1 MSSYLEERLREAAA
15 LGNLEEVRMLV
26 RNGVALNAQNEVN
39 GWTCLHWACKRNQ
52 THIVKYLLDHGA
64 DKGIFTKNRD
74 LAAHLT
80 SKKEIRKLL
89 GAPEMEGGDNQEV
102 NNLKLLSMANYQTN
116 ELFPGTYNQKGDD
129 ATPMAAPPKENNAA
143 IPHLSAGDTS
153 LCLSTVQAEN
163 NSMAIS
169 LHKETE
175 LPGKHFWVEELISS
189 VVAEASEDIKSR
201 VQSSCPS
208 FSSSTHQN
216 RDHLTS
222 CPSTQHMP
230 NQKNGATVEAESAL
244 QPLFF
249 NGTFPCNMHDTELV
263 LKVRVQ
269 NPKEYDFIEIE
280 LDRKQLT
287 YQDLLNVCCCELGIN
302 SEQVEK
308 IRKLP
313 NTLLRKDED
322 VARLQNFQ
330 ELELVLARSITS
342 SLRNAAV
349 TTLIEKTCYNIKAA
363 NLIY

>member
-1 MSSYLEERLREAAA
+1 METNYLEERLREAAA
-15 LGNLEEVRMLV
+15 LGNLEEVQMLV
-26 RNGVALNAQNEVN
+26 RNGVAVNAQNEVN

-64 DKGIFTKNRD
+64 NKGIFTKNRD
-74 LAAHLT
+74 LATHLT

-89 GAPEMEGGDNQEV
+89 GG
-102 NNLKLLSMANYQTN
+102 LLSMANCLTN
-116 ELFPGTYNQKGDD
+116 ESFPGTYNQKGDG
-129 ATPMAAPPKENNAA
+129 ATLMAIPPKENNACV
-143 IPHLSAGDTS
+143 PHLSAGDNSS
-153 LCLSTVQAEN
+153 LCLSRVQAEN
-163 NSMAIS
+163 NGMAIS

-175 LPGKHFWVEELISS
+175 LPGKHLWVEELISS

-201 VQSSCPS
+201 AQNSNPS
-208 FSSSTHQN
+208 FSSSTHHNQD
-216 RDHLTS
+216 RLAS
-222 CPSTQHMP
+222 CPSRQHVP
-230 NQKNGATVEAESAL
+230 NQKNDAIVEAEPVL
-244 QPLFF
+244 QPLLF
-249 NGTFPCNMHDTELV
+249 NGIFPYNRNELV

-330 ELELVLARSITS
+330 ELEIVLAKSMTS

>member
-15 LGNLEEVRMLV
+15 LGNLEEVRILV
-26 RNGVALNAQNEVN
+26 RNGVAVNAQNEVN

-64 DKGIFTKNRD
+64 NKGIFTKNRD

-89 GAPEMEGGDNQEV
+89 GAPEVEGGDNQEV
-102 NNLKLLSMANYQTN
+102 NNLKLLSGIANCLTN
-116 ELFPGTYNQKGDD
+116 ESFPAIYHQKGDG
-129 ATPMAAPPKENNAA
+129 AALMGAPPRENNSAT
-143 IPHLSAGDTS
+143 PHLSAGETS

-163 NSMAIS
+163 NDVVIS

-175 LPGKHFWVEELISS
+175 LSGKHLWVEELISS
-189 VVAEASEDIKSR
+189 VVAEASEDIKSS
-201 VQSSCPS
+201 VQSSIPS
-208 FSSSTHQN
+208 FFSSAHHN

-222 CPSTQHMP
+222 CPSRQHMT
-230 NQKNGATVEAESAL
+230 NQTNDATMDAESAL
-244 QPLFF
+244 QPLLFSR
-249 NGTFPCNMHDTELV
+249 TFPCNMDELV

-280 LDRKQLT
+280 LDRKQLN
-287 YQDLLNVCCCELGIN
+287 YQDLLKVCCCELGIN

-349 TTLIEKTCYNIKAA
+349 TTLVEKTCYNIKAA

>member
-1 MSSYLEERLREAAA
+1 
-15 LGNLEEVRMLV
+15 
-26 RNGVALNAQNEVN
+26 
-39 GWTCLHWACKRNQ
+39 
-52 THIVKYLLDHGA
+52 
-64 DKGIFTKNRD
+64 
-74 LAAHLT
+74 
-80 SKKEIRKLL
+80 
-89 GAPEMEGGDNQEV
+89 
-102 NNLKLLSMANYQTN
+102 MANCLTN
-116 ELFPGTYNQKGDD
+116 ESFPGTYNQKGDS
-129 ATPMAAPPKENNAA
+129 ATLMAVPPKENNAA
-143 IPHLSAGDTS
+143 IPLLSAGDTS
-153 LCLSTVQAEN
+153 LCLSVQAEN
-163 NSMAIS
+163 NGMDIS

-201 VQSSCPS
+201 VQSFPPS
-208 FSSSTHQN
+208 FSSSTHRN
-216 RDHLTS
+216 RNHLTS
-222 CPSTQHMP
+222 CQSIQHMP
-230 NQKNGATVEAESAL
+230 NPKNGARMEAESAL
-244 QPLFF
+244 QPLLF
-249 NGTFPCNMHDTELV
+249 NGTFPCNMHGGENFSNTELV
-263 LKVRVQ
+263 LKVRIQ

>member
-1 MSSYLEERLREAAA
+1 VLALLSYLEERLREAAA
-15 LGNLEEVRMLV
+15 LGNLEEVQMLV
-26 RNGVALNAQNEVN
+26 RNGVAVNAQNEVN

-64 DKGIFTKNRD
+64 NKGIFTKNRD
-74 LAAHLT
+74 LATHLT

-89 GAPEMEGGDNQEV
+89 GVAPEVEGGDNREV
-102 NNLKLLSMANYQTN
+102 NNLKLLSMANCLTN
-116 ELFPGTYNQKGDD
+116 ESFPGTYNQKGDG
-129 ATPMAAPPKENNAA
+129 ATLMAIPPKENNACV
-143 IPHLSAGDTS
+143 PHLSAGDNSS
-153 LCLSTVQAEN
+153 LCLSRVQAEN
-163 NSMAIS
+163 NGM
-169 LHKETE
+169 
-175 LPGKHFWVEELISS
+175 
-189 VVAEASEDIKSR
+189 SR
-201 VQSSCPS
+201 AQNSNPS
-208 FSSSTHQN
+208 FSSSTHHNQD
-216 RDHLTS
+216 RLAS
-222 CPSTQHMP
+222 CPSRQHVP
-230 NQKNGATVEAESAL
+230 NQKNDAIVEAEPVL
-244 QPLFF
+244 QPLLF
-249 NGTFPCNMHDTELV
+249 NGIFPYNRNELV

-330 ELELVLARSITS
+330 ELEIVLAKSMTS

>member
-1 MSSYLEERLREAAA
+1 MEAERLREAAA
-15 LGNLEEVRMLV
+15 LGNLEEVQMLV
-26 RNGVALNAQNEVN
+26 RHGVAVNAQNEVN
-39 GWTCLHWACKRNQ
+39 GRTCLHWACKRNQ

-74 LAAHLT
+74 LATHLT

-89 GAPEMEGGDNQEV
+89 GVEGGDNREV
-102 NNLKLLSMANYQTN
+102 NNLKLLSMANCFTN
-116 ELFPGTYNQKGDD
+116 ESFPGTYNQKGDG
-129 ATPMAAPPKENNAA
+129 ATLMPIPPKENNAA
-143 IPHLSAGDTS
+143 VPHLSAGDNSS

-163 NSMAIS
+163 NGMAIS

-175 LPGKHFWVEELISS
+175 LPGKHLWVEELISS

-201 VQSSCPS
+201 VQNSNPS
-208 FSSSTHQN
+208 FSSSTHHN

-222 CPSTQHMP
+222 CPPRQHVP
-230 NQKNGATVEAESAL
+230 NQKN
-244 QPLFF
+244 
-249 NGTFPCNMHDTELV
+249 ELV

-269 NPKEYDFIEIE
+269 NPKECDFIEIE

-330 ELELVLARSITS
+330 ELEIVLARSMTS

>member
-1 MSSYLEERLREAAA
+1 MVGGSGEKEAGRMSSYLEERLREAAA
-15 LGNLEEVRMLV
+15 LGNLEEVQMLV
-26 RNGVALNAQNEVN
+26 RNGVAVNAQNEVN

-74 LAAHLT
+74 LATHLT

-89 GAPEMEGGDNQEV
+89 GGVLDNL
-102 NNLKLLSMANYQTN
+102 NLSFYKYSLLSMANCLTN
-116 ELFPGTYNQKGDD
+116 ESFPGTYNQKGDG
-129 ATPMAAPPKENNAA
+129 ATLMAMPPKENNAA
-143 IPHLSAGDTS
+143 VPHLPAGDNSS
-153 LCLSTVQAEN
+153 LCLSTIQAEN
-163 NSMAIS
+163 N
-169 LHKETE
+169 
-175 LPGKHFWVEELISS
+175 GV
-189 VVAEASEDIKSR
+189 SR
-201 VQSSCPS
+201 VQNSNPS
-208 FSSSTHQN
+208 FSSSTHHNQ
-216 RDHLTS
+216 DHLTS
-222 CPSTQHMP
+222 CPPRQHVP
-230 NQKNGATVEAESAL
+230 NPKNGAVVEAESAL
-244 QPLFF
+244 QPLLF
-249 NGTFPCNMHDTELV
+249 NGIFPYNRHELV

-287 YQDLLNVCCCELGIN
+287 YQDLLSVCCCELGIN

-330 ELELVLARSITS
+330 ELEIVLARSMTS
-342 SLRNAAV
+342 SLRNATV

>member
-64 DKGIFTKNRD
+64 DKGILTKNGD

-80 SKKEIRKLL
+80 SKKEIGKLL
-89 GAPEMEGGDNQEV
+89 GAPEMESGDNQEV
-102 NNLKLLSMANYQTN
+102 NNLKLLSMANCLIN
-116 ELFPGTYNQKGDD
+116 ESFSGTYNEKGDG
-129 ATPMAAPPKENNAA
+129 ATLVAVPAKENNAA

-153 LCLSTVQAEN
+153 LCLSRVQAEN
-163 NSMAIS
+163 NGMAIS

-175 LPGKHFWVEELISS
+175 FPGKHFWVEELISS
-189 VVAEASEDIKSR
+189 VVAEATEDIKSR
-201 VQSSCPS
+201 IQSFSAS
-208 FSSSTHQN
+208 SSSSTHLN
-216 RDHLTS
+216 RDNLTS
-222 CPSTQHMP
+222 CPSMQRVP
-230 NQKNGATVEAESAL
+230 NQKNSATGEAVSVL
-244 QPLFF
+244 QPLLF

-330 ELELVLARSITS
+330 ELELVLARSIAS
-342 SLRNAAV
+342 SLRNDAV
-349 TTLIEKTCYNIKAA
+349 TTLVEKTCYNIKAA